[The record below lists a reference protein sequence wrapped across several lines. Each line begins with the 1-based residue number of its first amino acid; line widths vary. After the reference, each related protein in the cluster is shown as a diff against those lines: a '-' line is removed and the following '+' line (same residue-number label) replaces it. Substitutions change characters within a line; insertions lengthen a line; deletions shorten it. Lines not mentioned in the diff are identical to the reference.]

1 MANPLIE
8 KIRRARQQT
17 VTCDKYSF
25 TVRRPTNLEMLK
37 LKGRADQET
46 LLRQFV
52 TGWDN
57 MTELDIYSGGTGA
70 AVPFDSDLFVEW
82 IADRPHY
89 WEPIT
94 QAIVDAYQQHDQQLG
109 EQLKN

>member
-1 MANPLIE
+1 MAHPLID
-8 KIRRARQQT
+8 KIRKARQQT
-17 VTCDKYSF
+17 VTCDKF
-25 TVRRPTNLEMLK
+25 GFVIRRPTNLEMLK

-52 TGWDN
+52 VDWTGVSG
-57 MTELDIYSGGTGA
+57 LDIYGGGTGDP
-70 AVPFDSDLFVEW
+70 VPFDADLFVEW

-94 QAIVDAYQQHDQQLG
+94 QAIVDAYQQHEQQLG